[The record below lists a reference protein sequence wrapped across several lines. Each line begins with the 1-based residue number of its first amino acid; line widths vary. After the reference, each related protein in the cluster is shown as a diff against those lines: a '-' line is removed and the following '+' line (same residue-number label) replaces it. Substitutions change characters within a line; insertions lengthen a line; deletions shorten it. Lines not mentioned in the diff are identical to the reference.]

1 MTSVKTFHIR
11 GEFRKRKKKIP
22 FGKYVR
28 AINEKDAIECIYNT
42 LGSKHKVK
50 RNMIEIDPKNI
61 REITDPEEIRDMVVK
76 AFAVEDDLAI
86 PKRK

>member
-11 GEFRKRKKKIP
+11 GKFQKKKQKIP

-28 AINEKDAIECIYNT
+28 AVNKEDALKHVYNI

-50 RNMIEIDPKNI
+50 RNMIEIDPKDI
-61 REITDPEEIRDMVVK
+61 REIKDPEEIKNLVVK
-76 AFAVEDDLAI
+76 TFAVEDDLII

>member
-1 MTSVKTFHIR
+1 MTSVKTYYIR
-11 GEFRKRKKKIP
+11 GEFQKRKRKIP

-28 AINEKDAIECIYNT
+28 ALNKKDALEYIYNT

-50 RNMIEIDPKNI
+50 RNMINIKPKDI
-61 REITDPEEIRDMVVK
+61 REITDPEEIKNSVVK

>member
-28 AINEKDAIECIYNT
+28 AINVKDALEHIYNT
-42 LGSKHKVK
+42 VGSNHKVK
-50 RNMIEIDPKNI
+50 RNLIYIDPKDI
-61 REITDPEEIRDMVVK
+61 REITDPEEIKNQVVK
-76 AFAVEDDLAI
+76 TFAVEDDLSI

>member
-11 GEFRKRKKKIP
+11 GEFRVKKRKIP

-28 AINEKDAIECIYNT
+28 AVNEKDALEY
-42 LGSKHKVK
+42 VY
-50 RNMIEIDPKNI
+50 DI
-61 REITDPEEIRDMVVK
+61 REITDPEEIKDSVVK

>member
-11 GEFRKRKKKIP
+11 GEYKRRKKKIP

-28 AINEKDAIECIYNT
+28 ALNEKDALEHLYNI

-50 RNMIEIDPKNI
+50 RNMIYIDPKDI
-61 REITDPEEIRDMVVK
+61 REITDPEEIKDPVVK
-76 AFAVEDDLAI
+76 TFAVEDDLTI